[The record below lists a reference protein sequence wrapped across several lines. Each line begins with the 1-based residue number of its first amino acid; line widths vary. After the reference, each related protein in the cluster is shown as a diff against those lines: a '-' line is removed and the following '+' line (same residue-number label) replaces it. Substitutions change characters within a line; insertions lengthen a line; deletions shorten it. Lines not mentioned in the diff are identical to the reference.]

1 MSESAQ
7 PGAGLHG
14 LSLPS
19 FLQLLEQE
27 QASCTLTV
35 TAGSRSGSFFFQEGR
50 LTDAVCEGKAGMA
63 AVHLLMAL
71 DAPSFQVSAPQDRM
85 TRISQSLA
93 RILLHA
99 SAADGERRILADEP
113 PLSEAVKAHPLLRR
127 LVTEIMSIPEI
138 RHYYIF
144 NRQGKTVARSSDNRQ
159 ICAFISYAVMS
170 SLQMRQSLGDK
181 VRGPQSIQAELA
193 SGELLLILPGAGLII
208 GLLADGQASV
218 AKISASIRAALLR
231 VPERKEAAGDAAAS

>member
-1 MSESAQ
+1 MSEPVQQ
-7 PGAGLHG
+7 PGASLHG

-27 QASCTLTV
+27 RTSCTLAV
-35 TAGSRSGSFFFQEGR
+35 SVGSRSGSFFFQEGR
-50 LTDAVCEGKAGMA
+50 LTDAVCEGKAGMD

-71 DAPSFQVSAPQDRM
+71 DAPAFQVSAPQDRM
-85 TRISQSLA
+85 TRISQSLS

-99 SAADGERRILADEP
+99 SVDGERRVLPEEP
-113 PLSEAVKAHPLLRR
+113 PLTEAVKAHPLLRR

-138 RHYYIF
+138 RHYYLF

-193 SGELLLILPGAGLII
+193 TGELLLILPGAGLII
-208 GLLADGQASV
+208 GLLADGKAPV
-218 AKISASIRAALLR
+218 AKISTSVRAALLR
-231 VPERKEAAGDAAAS
+231 VPERKEATGNAAAS

>member
-1 MSESAQ
+1 MSEPVQ
-7 PGAGLHG
+7 PGLHG

-27 QASCTLTV
+27 RTSCTLTV
-35 TAGSRSGSFFFQEGR
+35 SAGRRNGSFFFREGR
-50 LTDAVCEGKAGMA
+50 LTDAVCEGKAGME

-71 DAPSFQVSAPQDRM
+71 DAPAFHVIAPQDRM
-85 TRISQSLA
+85 TRISQSLS

-99 SAADGERRILADEP
+99 SAAADGEHRVLPEEP

-138 RHYYIF
+138 RHYYLF

-193 SGELLLILPGAGLII
+193 TGELLLILPGAGLII
-208 GLLADGQASV
+208 GLLTDGQASLP
-218 AKISASIRAALLR
+218 KISASIRAALLR
-231 VPERKEAAGDAAAS
+231 VPERKEVVSDATTS